1 VFQWIRCRPPS
12 ANVAAALV
20 SLTALLIFAVV
31 ALTAL
36 DERRAFAAKQVK
48 CGDTITT
55 DTTLHADLVNCP
67 NNGIVIGADHI
78 TLNLNGHRV
87 DGDGALVHN
96 CPSGEDCD
104 VGIDNPGHDGVTVKG
119 GAVRQ
124 FGVGVLAYQTRHLR
138 LKRLAVSHNHFSGI
152 VIAASTHAVLK
163 HLLTTADGLT
173 TDQSGMAF
181 FDTDHL
187 RLKDSK
193 LRANGDIGLY
203 DENLDRSRLI
213 GNTFSRN
220 PEAGAL
226 VNGDGNLVAHNRF
239 RRDGVGV
246 GLGGNDN
253 IVRRNL
259 VAHSHL
265 GLQVGGGKRNLFAR
279 NRVRNARGVGID
291 VASYGPVADTVVR
304 RNRVHGAGRD
314 GLAVRVMKTLKR
326 THVRRNHVF
335 HSGDD
340 GIDVPSRST
349 TLTGNEADRN
359 ADLGIEAVHGVRDGG
374 ENTAHGNGDPRQC
387 THIVCR

>member
-1 VFQWIRCRPPS
+1 MS
-12 ANVAAALV
+12 GAEAASNV
-20 SLTALLIFAVV
+20 S
-31 ALTAL
+31 
-36 DERRAFAAKQVK
+36 
-48 CGDTITT
+48 CGDTLTT
-55 DTTLHADLVNCP
+55 DTTLHKDLVDCP
-67 NNGIVIGADHI
+67 NNGIVIGADHV

-87 DGDGALVHN
+87 DGNGALVHN

-124 FGVGVLAYQTRHLR
+124 FGFGVLAYQTRHLQ
-138 LKRLAVSHNHFSGI
+138 LQRLAVSHNQFSGI
-152 VIAASTHAVLK
+152 VIAASTRAVLK
-163 HLLTTADGLT
+163 KLVTTADGLT

-187 RLKDSK
+187 RLEDSK

-203 DENLDRSRLI
+203 DENLNRSRLT
-213 GNTFSRN
+213 GNRFGLN

-253 IVRRNL
+253 IVRRN
-259 VAHSHL
+259 VADSTGL
-265 GLQVGGGKRNLFAR
+265 GLQVGEGKRNLFAR

-291 VASYGPVADTVVR
+291 VASYGPVADTVIR
-304 RNRVHGAGRD
+304 RNRIRGAGKD
-314 GLAVRVMKTLKR
+314 GLDVSSVRKTLKR
-326 THVRRNHVF
+326 TQVRRNRVF

-340 GIDVPSRST
+340 GIDAASAST

-359 ADLGIEAVHGVRDGG
+359 ADLGIAALRGVTDGG
-374 ENTAHGNGDPRQC
+374 ANIARHNGDPRQC
-387 THIVCR
+387 THIACN

>member
-1 VFQWIRCRPPS
+1 MPAKIRPAAVAVTLVGLAVIVIVVLTIGLS
-12 ANVAAALV
+12 GAEAASNV
-20 SLTALLIFAVV
+20 S
-31 ALTAL
+31 
-36 DERRAFAAKQVK
+36 
-48 CGDTITT
+48 CGDTLTT
-55 DTTLHADLVNCP
+55 DTTLHKDLVDCP
-67 NNGIVIGADHI
+67 NNGIVIGADHV

-87 DGDGALVHN
+87 DGNGALVHN

-124 FGVGVLAYQTRHLR
+124 FGFGVLAYQTRHLQ
-138 LKRLAVSHNHFSGI
+138 LQRLAVSHNQFSGI
-152 VIAASTHAVLK
+152 VIAASTRAVLK
-163 HLLTTADGLT
+163 KLVTTADGLT

-187 RLKDSK
+187 RLEDSK

-203 DENLDRSRLI
+203 DENLNRSRLT
-213 GNTFSRN
+213 GNRFGLN

-253 IVRRNL
+253 IVRRN
-259 VAHSHL
+259 VADSTGL
-265 GLQVGGGKRNLFAR
+265 GLQVGEGKRNLFAR

-291 VASYGPVADTVVR
+291 VASYGPVADTVIR
-304 RNRVHGAGRD
+304 RNRIRGAGKD
-314 GLAVRVMKTLKR
+314 GLDVSSVRKTLKR
-326 THVRRNHVF
+326 TQVRRNRVF

-340 GIDVPSRST
+340 GIDAASAST

-359 ADLGIEAVHGVRDGG
+359 ADLGIAALRGVTDGG
-374 ENTAHGNGDPRQC
+374 ANIARHNGDPRQC
-387 THIVCR
+387 THIACN